1 MAIFSKRDFQIRTF
15 VVTQKNVHLL
25 QDYIITTYMYSY
37 YFLESDGNNTKILNV
52 QIDQKKQETEGIC

>member
-25 QDYIITTYMYSY
+25 QDYIIIH
-37 YFLESDGNNTKILNV
+37 LLLLRNSDGNNIKILNV
-52 QIDQKKQETEGIC
+52 QIDQKSKKLKEC